1 MMSLGASMPGG
12 PGVDMDQLRKNK
24 EGRAKREGLVTGRDS
39 YADGPDAM
47 KEIFE
52 RKRARGASFREAKM
66 ADYRDRFALSF
77 DECVSM
83 NFADA
88 EYRRSIKDGKMKGGF
103 AGTGESFPIAS
114 PEDVRNAWMSVGRAQ
129 GQDKNKIY
137 RNILNLAKRHNWES
151 GLPKSVQARMKKG
164 ESGMPEGRS

>member
-1 MMSLGASMPGG
+1 MMSLTATMPGG
-12 PGVDMDQLRKNK
+12 PGVNMDQLQKNK
-24 EGRAKREGLVTGRDS
+24 EARAKKQSQVTTRDE

-52 RKRARGASFREAKM
+52 RKRGRIAQFQEAKM
-66 ADYRDRFALSF
+66 ADYQERFALTF

-88 EYRRSIKDGKMKGGF
+88 EYRNAIASGKMKGAF
-103 AGTGESFPIAS
+103 AGDDKSFPIAS
-114 PEDVRNAWMSVGRAQ
+114 PEDVGRAWQSVGRAK
-129 GQDKNKIY
+129 GQDKTKIY
-137 RNILNLAKRHNWES
+137 RRILSIAKKYNWES
-151 GLPKSVQARMKKG
+151 GLPKSVKSRMKKG

>member
-1 MMSLGASMPGG
+1 MMSLSATMPGG
-12 PGVDMDQLRKNK
+12 PGVNMDQLRKNR
-24 EGRAKREGLVTGRDS
+24 ESRAKKQAQVTMRDE
-39 YADGPDAM
+39 YADGPAAM

-52 RKRARGASFREAKM
+52 RKRERGQQYREAKM
-66 ADYRDRFALSF
+66 ADYEERFALSF

-88 EYRRSIKDGKMKGGF
+88 EYRRKIADGEMKGAF
-103 AGTGESFPIAS
+103 AGEGKSFPIAS
-114 PEDVRNAWMSVGRAQ
+114 PEDVRRAWASVGRAK

-137 RNILNLAKRHNWES
+137 RRILSIAKKYNWEA
-151 GLPKSVQARMKKG
+151 GLPDSVKKRMKKG

>member
-1 MMSLGASMPGG
+1 MMSLGATMPGG
-12 PGVDMDQLRKNK
+12 PGVNMGQLEKNK
-24 EGRAKREGLVTGRDS
+24 ESRAKREKLVTPRDE

-52 RKRARGASFREAKM
+52 RKRSRSKQFQEAKM
-66 ADYRDRFALSF
+66 ADYRERFALTF
-77 DECVSM
+77 DECTSM

-88 EYRRSIKDGKMKGGF
+88 EYRRKIADGDMKGAF
-103 AGTGESFPIAS
+103 AGDDRSFPIAS
-114 PEDVRNAWMSVGRAQ
+114 LEDVRNAWMSVGRAK

-137 RNILNLAKRHNWES
+137 RRILSIAKKYNWTA
-151 GLPKSVQARMKKG
+151 GLPKEVQQRMKKG

>member
-24 EGRAKREGLVTGRDS
+24 EGRAKRESLVTPRDS
-39 YADGPDAM
+39 YVDGPDAM

-52 RKRARGASFREAKM
+52 RKRARGTSFREAKM
-66 ADYRDRFALSF
+66 ADYRERFTLTF

-88 EYRRSIKDGKMKGGF
+88 EYRRNIKDGKMKGGF
-103 AGTGESFPIAS
+103 AGDGESFPIAS
-114 PEDVRNAWMSVGRAQ
+114 PEDVHNAWASVGRAK
-129 GQDKNKIY
+129 GQDKDKIY
-137 RNILNLAKRHNWES
+137 RNILRLAKKYNWES
-151 GLPKSVQARMKKG
+151 GLPKSVKQRMKKG

>member
-1 MMSLGASMPGG
+1 MMSLGATMPGG
-12 PGVDMDQLRKNK
+12 PGVPMNELQKNK
-24 EGRAKREGLVTGRDS
+24 ESRAKREGLVTPRDS

-66 ADYRDRFALSF
+66 ADYRERFALTF

-88 EYRRSIKDGKMKGGF
+88 EYRRSIKDGKMKGAF

-114 PEDVRNAWMSVGRAQ
+114 SEDVHNAWMSVGRAK
-129 GQDKNKIY
+129 GQDKDKIY
-137 RNILNLAKRHNWES
+137 RNILNIAKRYNWTG
-151 GLPKSVQARMKKG
+151 GLPKSVQKRMKKG